1 MNFSSNL
8 PIPPLKTSKAYNS
21 AYVRFCQKTQFCGV
35 AMSAKAAIIYWGSR
49 GGGPRQLLNLIR
61 STEENNTNIYFYV
74 SSNNELLDELETDS
88 GTQLVICQIPF
99 HKMRLLLE
107 RRLRNRIISYVLKD
121 LKSKGI
127 TKVYFLLPHP
137 WDVALA
143 KRIKRSGGIEIWRG
157 IHDVRRHPGDIWP
170 NRFTLRKL
178 IRYSNT
184 LVCYS
189 AHIEDRLLKYGKPL
203 IKSHLFEVKRE
214 AKLVPNGYSVLFVG
228 RIKKYKGLNLLA
240 KAWPLVA
247 NPKKSLTVA
256 GDGKAPKELQKIGA
270 RFIHK
275 WLSNSEIER
284 LVRGSNLVVLP
295 YIEAS
300 QSGVIAIAHSLSTP
314 VVITPVGG
322 LVDQVIEGKNGLI
335 AADVTPEALAMA
347 IDVALAR
354 SWVLETEENPLPN
367 FLSKLLMD

>member
-1 MNFSSNL
+1 M
-8 PIPPLKTSKAYNS
+8 
-21 AYVRFCQKTQFCGV
+21 
-35 AMSAKAAIIYWGSR
+35 AIIYWGSR

-61 STEENNTNIYFYV
+61 STEEDNQNIFFYV
-74 SSNNELLDELETDS
+74 SSNNELLNELKTIS
-88 GTQLVICQIPF
+88 GAELVINQIPS
-99 HKMRLLLE
+99 HKIRLIIDI
-107 RRLRNRIISYVLKD
+107 RLRNRLVGNVLRD

-137 WDVALA
+137 WDMTLA
-143 KRIKRSGGIEIWRG
+143 KRIKRVGGIEIWRG
-157 IHDVRRHPGDIWP
+157 IHDVRRHPGDFWP
-170 NRFTLRKL
+170 NGFTIRKL
-178 IRYSNT
+178 IKYSNT

-189 AHIEDRLLKYGKPL
+189 THIERRLLKYRKPL

-214 AKLVPNGYSVLFVG
+214 AKLIADGCSVLFIG
-228 RIKKYKGLNLLA
+228 RIKKYKGLDLLA

-256 GDGKAPKELQKIGA
+256 GDGKVPNELQKVGTM
-270 RFIHK
+270 FIDK

-284 LVRGSNLVVLP
+284 LVRGSNLIVLP

-314 VVITPVGG
+314 VVVTPVGG

-335 AADVTPEALAMA
+335 AAQVTPKALAMA
-347 IDVALAR
+347 IDAALTRNWA
-354 SWVLETEENPLPN
+354 LEIEENPLPN
-367 FLSKLLMD
+367 FLSKLQMD